1 LNIFQRSQ
9 DVNNIVYLNKRKKK
23 DIGAN
28 YIAPPG
34 GLQKKPLLKRP
45 YWGYLF
51 EETNVYCEAVH
62 KLNIV

>member
-28 YIAPPG
+28 YIAPLG
-34 GLQKKPLLKRP
+34 GLQKKPLIKGP
-45 YWGYLF
+45 YLGVF
-51 EETNVYCEAVH
+51 V
-62 KLNIV
+62 